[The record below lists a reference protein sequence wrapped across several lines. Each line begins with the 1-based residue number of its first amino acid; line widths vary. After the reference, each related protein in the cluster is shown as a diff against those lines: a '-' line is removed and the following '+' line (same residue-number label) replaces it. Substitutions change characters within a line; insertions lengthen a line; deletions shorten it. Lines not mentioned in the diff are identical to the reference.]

1 LRSGELIRRFDYLN
15 ESLGFLNESL
25 GLIHLL
31 VIGDDDFFN
40 DGILFHHLDLGDW
53 LDQITL
59 EVFVD
64 DRLNGLDTKDIAADL
79 VAELNLASLQ
89 SEERGVAA
97 FLNWSLELNGDL
109 ESGTSNN
116 FLLERDDLG
125 RHVIT

>member
-1 LRSGELIRRFDYLN
+1 MRSGELIHRFID
-15 ESLGFLNESL
+15 FLNESL

-64 DRLNGLDTKDIAADL
+64 DRFNGLDTKDIAADL

-97 FLNWSLELNGDL
+97 FLNWSLELNGDF

>member
-1 LRSGELIRRFDYLN
+1 MRSGELIHRFID
-15 ESLGFLNESL
+15 FLNESL

-64 DRLNGLDTKDIAADL
+64 DRFNGLDTKDIAADL

-97 FLNWSLELNGDL
+97 FLNGSLELNGDL

-116 FLLERDDLG
+116 FLLECDDLG

>member
-1 LRSGELIRRFDYLN
+1 MRSGELIHRFID
-15 ESLGFLNESL
+15 FLNESL

-64 DRLNGLDTKDIAADL
+64 DRFNGLDTKDIAADL

-125 RHVIT
+125 RHVVT

>member
-1 LRSGELIRRFDYLN
+1 MRSGELIHRFID
-15 ESLGFLNESL
+15 FLNESL

-53 LDQITL
+53 LDQIAL

-64 DRLNGLDTKDIAADL
+64 DRLNRLDTKDIAADL

-116 FLLERDDLG
+116 FLLERDDLSS
-125 RHVIT
+125 HVIT

>member
-1 LRSGELIRRFDYLN
+1 MRSGELIHRFID
-15 ESLGFLNESL
+15 FLNESL

-64 DRLNGLDTKDIAADL
+64 DRFNGLDTKDIAADL

-109 ESGTSNN
+109 ESGTSSN

-125 RHVIT
+125 RHVVT

>member
-1 LRSGELIRRFDYLN
+1 MRSGELIHRFID
-15 ESLGFLNESL
+15 FLNESL

-64 DRLNGLDTKDIAADL
+64 YRLNGLDTKDIAADL

-125 RHVIT
+125 RHVVT

>member
-1 LRSGELIRRFDYLN
+1 MRSGELIHRFID
-15 ESLGFLNESL
+15 FLNESL

-31 VIGDDDFFN
+31 VIGNDDFFN

-64 DRLNGLDTKDIAADL
+64 DRFNGLDTKDIAADL

-97 FLNWSLELNGDL
+97 FLNGSLELNGDL

-116 FLLERDDLG
+116 FLLECDDLG

>member
-1 LRSGELIRRFDYLN
+1 MRSGELIHRFID
-15 ESLGFLNESL
+15 FLNESL
-25 GLIHLL
+25 RLIHLL
-31 VIGDDDFFN
+31 VIGNDDFFN

-89 SEERGVAA
+89 SEERGVAT
-97 FLNWSLELNGDL
+97 FLNWSLELNGDF

-125 RHVIT
+125 RHIIT

>member
-1 LRSGELIRRFDYLN
+1 MRSGELIHRFID
-15 ESLGFLNESL
+15 FLNESL

-64 DRLNGLDTKDIAADL
+64 DRLNRLDTKDIAADL

-116 FLLERDDLG
+116 FLLERDDLSS
-125 RHVIT
+125 HIIT

>member
-1 LRSGELIRRFDYLN
+1 MRSGELIHRFID
-15 ESLGFLNESL
+15 FLNESL

-59 EVFVD
+59 EVFVH

-97 FLNWSLELNGDL
+97 FLNWSLELNGDF

-116 FLLERDDLG
+116 FLLERDDLSS
-125 RHVIT
+125 HVIT

>member
-1 LRSGELIRRFDYLN
+1 MRSGELIHRFID
-15 ESLGFLNESL
+15 FLNESL

-116 FLLERDDLG
+116 FLLERDDLS